1 MKYFVILIILLTPA
15 AFYAESSQHI
25 EVYAVNQA
33 YWDVQRGETLGQII
47 NKLLPHNREKHAAL
61 FDEIVQ
67 LNPDAF
73 INADANAM
81 KANVRLWLPGHTQG
95 LNRKVN
101 KDKYTIKEFS
111 WGYIQQ
117 AK

>member
-1 MKYFVILIILLTPA
+1 MKYFISLILLLVSTTL
-15 AFYAESSQHI
+15 YAESQRI
-25 EVYAVNQA
+25 EVYPVNQA
-33 YWDVQRGETLGQII
+33 YWDVQTGETLSEII
-47 NKLLPHNREKHAAL
+47 KELLPDNSNKHAD
-61 FDEIVQ
+61 FMDNIVQ

-73 INADANAM
+73 INGNADMM
-81 KANVRLWLPGHTQG
+81 KANIRLWLPGHMQA
-95 LNRKVN
+95 LNKKVN

>member
-1 MKYFVILIILLTPA
+1 MKYFVILITLFTPA
-15 AFYAESSQHI
+15 AFYAESQRI
-25 EVYAVNQA
+25 EVYSVNQA
-33 YWDVQRGETLGQII
+33 YWDVQAGETLGEII
-47 NKLLPHNREKHAAL
+47 KELLPHNSDKHTAL
-61 FDEIVQ
+61 MAEIVQ

-73 INADANAM
+73 INGDPDAL
-81 KANVRLWLPGHTQG
+81 KARARLWLPGHIQG
-95 LNRKVN
+95 LNKKVN